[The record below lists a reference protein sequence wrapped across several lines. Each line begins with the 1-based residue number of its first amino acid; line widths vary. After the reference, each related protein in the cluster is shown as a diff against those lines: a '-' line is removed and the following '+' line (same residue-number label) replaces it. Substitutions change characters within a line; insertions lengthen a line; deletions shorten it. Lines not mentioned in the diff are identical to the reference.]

1 MDLEDVRSYRSSK
14 SRALQATKQP
24 AYERVEV
31 NMSLSVDSEDA
42 DPRISPSIEIEVRY
56 HLPEE
61 EIALGPA

>member
-1 MDLEDVRSYRSSK
+1 VDLDDVRSYRSAK
-14 SRALQATKQP
+14 SRAFQATKQP

-31 NMSLSVDSEDA
+31 NMSLSVDSEALDLS
-42 DPRISPSIEIEVRY
+42 ISPNKEIEVRY